1 MSNGVQARHSLSSTV
16 KGYALAVG
24 FVAGALAL
32 TLPLRP
38 FTRGPNVFLF
48 YAAVMASSW
57 FGGKGPGF
65 GAVILSTLAVEY
77 FLTPPLYSL
86 SVGSAGLAVFVSF
99 ILCAIAAGWVSA
111 RRRVAGRALAA
122 ATDQLN
128 PRVTD
133 HTAQLER
140 ANEALRAEIA
150 VRKRTEETLRSTEE
164 QLRLAQKSSGSGIFD
179 WNPRFDISSWSDE
192 HYRLFGFE
200 PGQIKPGW
208 ETVFECVHPDDRVRV
223 ESAVRDALKTT
234 GELEVEYRIRRQD
247 GQVRWMIS
255 RGQTYSDTAGEPARM
270 IGLTLDISERKGAEA
285 ELAKQAAQ
293 FDQLFDQHRTV
304 VETATDAVVSI
315 DESSRIIFVNP
326 ATEKLFGYSP
336 SEMMGQPLTML
347 MPEYM
352 RELHKSG
359 LRRYLNTRQR
369 HVNWRGIELTG
380 LRKNGEEFP
389 IEISFAEFI
398 REGHHIFTGFVRDI
412 TERKQAQ
419 DLRSVQTR
427 QLALRADVSHA
438 LAKQDNLRGV
448 LQGCAEAMVRHLD
461 AALARIWTVNKDENV
476 LELQASAGMYTHL
489 DGAHSR
495 VQVGTLKIGV
505 IAEEKRPHV
514 TNDVLNDPRI
524 NDKAW
529 AKSQGIAAFA
539 GYPLIVEGQTVGVMA
554 TFSRRAILPMALNA
568 LASVAD
574 SIAQDIR
581 RKQTEENLRD
591 RLRFEELVTSI
602 SARLVQQSGD
612 HLNVEIGAALKRL
625 GDFLGVDR
633 VLVTELLPSGSEDA
647 MFHCW
652 TAEGVNLPSPD
663 FSKKPLPYILSKLR
677 QNEVFAFH
685 HLTDLP
691 VEAASEREFY
701 ESLGVKSLLMIPLPV
716 WRGTRAFVSFSSLRT
731 ERPWPDDLVQRLRL
745 VGEIFTNALARKHAQ
760 ESVLAAQAELAHVT
774 RLTTMGELV
783 ASIAHEINQPLTA
796 IATNANVC
804 SRLLA
809 SSTPDLVDLRGA
821 VADIAKATIRA
832 SEVITRIRQLLKR
845 GVPETA
851 RMDVNDVVR
860 EVVALVRVEAHR
872 KNTRVEAD
880 LLGDLPHTLGDR
892 IQIQQVVLN
901 LVLNGIDALQKATAG
916 RKDLLIRTSRAD
928 CGDIMI
934 EVRDSGPGID
944 PQNLERIF
952 EPFFTTKK
960 EGMGMGLAISRTI
973 INAHG
978 GTLSAIPNEDTGM
991 TFRFTLP
998 ITS

>member
-1 MSNGVQARHSLSSTV
+1 MWGQTDVNGVQARQALSSIA
-16 KGYALAVG
+16 KDYALAVG

-32 TLPLRP
+32 TLPLRQ
-38 FTRGPNVFLF
+38 FRQGPNVFLF
-48 YAAVMASSW
+48 FAAVMASSW

-65 GAVILSTLAVEY
+65 EAVILSTLAVDY

-86 SVGSAGLAVFVSF
+86 SVDSADLAFFVSF
-99 ILCAIAAGWVSA
+99 ILCAMAAGWVSA
-111 RRRVAGRALAA
+111 RRRGAEQASAA
-122 ATDQLN
+122 TTDQLKT
-128 PRVTD
+128 RVTD
-133 HTAQLER
+133 RTAQLDK

-150 VRKRTEETLRSTEE
+150 ERKSTEE
-164 QLRLAQKSSGSGIFD
+164 ALRSAKEQLRFAQKASGSGVFD
-179 WNPRFDISSWSDE
+179 WNPGIDIATWSDE

-200 PGQIKPGW
+200 PGQTKPAW
-208 ETVFECVHPDDRVRV
+208 ETFLECVHPDDRVRL
-223 ESAVRDALKTT
+223 ESAVRDALKPT

-247 GQVRWMIS
+247 GQLRWMMS
-255 RGQTYSDTAGEPARM
+255 RGQTYCDTAGEPARM
-270 IGLTLDISERKGAEA
+270 MGLTLDISERKEVEA
-285 ELAKQAAQ
+285 ELAKRTAQ

-315 DESSRIIFVNP
+315 DESSQIIFVNP
-326 ATEKLFGYSP
+326 ATEKLFGYAP
-336 SEMMGQPLTML
+336 SELIGQPLTML

-369 HVNWRGIELTG
+369 HANWGGIELTG

-389 IEISFAEFI
+389 VEISFAEVI
-398 REGHHIFTGFVRDI
+398 KNGRHIFTGFVRDI
-412 TERKQAQ
+412 TERKQAE

-427 QLALRADVSHA
+427 QIALRADVSHV
-438 LAKQDNLRGV
+438 LAKQDNFSSV

-461 AALARIWTVNKDENV
+461 AAFARIWTVNKDGNV
-476 LELQASAGMYTHL
+476 LELQASAGIYTHL
-489 DGAHSR
+489 NGAHSR
-495 VQVGTLKIGV
+495 VPVGELKIGL
-505 IAEEKRPHV
+505 IAQEKKAHT
-514 TNDVLNDPRI
+514 TNDVFNDPRI
-524 NDKAW
+524 SDKAW
-529 AKSQGIAAFA
+529 AKKEGMVAFA
-539 GYPLIVEGQTVGVMA
+539 GYPLIVEDRAVGVFAM
-554 TFSRRAILPMALNA
+554 FSRQPIRPAALEA

-574 SIAQDIR
+574 SIAQGIQ
-581 RKQTEENLRD
+581 RKQAQ
-591 RLRFEELVTSI
+591 EELREGERNLHRLTETIPQMLWSANADGAVDYCNQRMLDYTGLSADEIKGAGWMKVIHPNDVDGLARAWTS
-602 SARLVQQSGD
+602 
-612 HLNVEIGAALKRL
+612 AALR
-625 GDFLGVDR
+625 GDPFQHEFRALRAADHAYRWCVSSGLSLRAQEGR
-633 VLVTELLPSGSEDA
+633 VLKWYGS
-647 MFHCW
+647 
-652 TAEGVNLPSPD
+652 V
-663 FSKKPLPYILSKLR
+663 
-677 QNEVFAFH
+677 V
-685 HLTDLP
+685 DLQDW
-691 VEAASEREFY
+691 
-701 ESLGVKSLLMIPLPV
+701 K
-716 WRGTRAFVSFSSLRT
+716 
-731 ERPWPDDLVQRLRL
+731 Q
-745 VGEIFTNALARKHAQ
+745 AQ
-760 ESVLAAQAELAHVT
+760 EALQATQAELAHVT

-821 VADIAKATIRA
+821 VADIAKASVRA

-851 RMDVNDVVR
+851 RMDINDVIR
-860 EVVALVRVEAHR
+860 EVVALVQMEAHR

-928 CGDIMI
+928 HGDIMI

-978 GTLSAIPNEDTGM
+978 GTLSAMPNEDTGM